1 MKGPVLAIGLVLFLT
16 VASMALAQAQQEPQP
31 GGSGPQLKLPEGMGG
46 AGSYGQLLGLLGQK
60 SRATS
65 PADPS
70 NTVYPMFQLFGPD
83 IRPGF
88 WADPEAAG
96 NTLVLQGELMV
107 RMGEIL
113 IKNGRALL
121 DKAAEKQGK

>member
-1 MKGPVLAIGLVLFLT
+1 MKGPVLALGLYILLAA
-16 VASMALAQAQQEPQP
+16 ASPALGQQEPQT
-31 GGSGPQLKLPEGMGG
+31 GGPRPRPSEGMGVSG
-46 AGSYGQLLGLLGQK
+46 AYGQLMGLLGQRSK
-60 SRATS
+60 GSV
-65 PADPS
+65 PADATNS
-70 NTVYPMFQLFGPD
+70 VYPMFQILGPD

-96 NTLVLQGELMV
+96 NSLVLQGELMV

-121 DKAAEKQGK
+121 DKTAEKQEK

>member
-1 MKGPVLAIGLVLFLT
+1 MKGSVLSIGLLT
-16 VASMALAQAQQEPQP
+16 LLAVAGAVWGQQELQP
-31 GGSGPQLKLPEGMGG
+31 GGGGPQPKLPEGMGG
-46 AGSYGQLLGLLGQK
+46 AGAYGQLLGLLGQK
-60 SRATS
+60 SRGTA
-65 PADPS
+65 PADPI
-70 NTVYPMFQLFGPD
+70 NTVYPMFQLIGPD
-83 IRPGF
+83 IRSSF

>member
-1 MKGPVLAIGLVLFLT
+1 MKGTVLAIGLLMFL
-16 VASMALAQAQQEPQP
+16 AAAGAALGQQELQP
-31 GGSGPQLKLPEGMGG
+31 GGGGHQPKLPEGMGG
-46 AGSYGQLLGLLGQK
+46 AGAYGQLLGLFGQK
-60 SRATS
+60 SRGPA
-65 PADPS
+65 PADS
-70 NTVYPMFQLFGPD
+70 TNIAYPMFQLFGPD

-107 RMGEIL
+107 RMGETL

-121 DKAAEKQGK
+121 DKAAEK

>member
-1 MKGPVLAIGLVLFLT
+1 MKGLCAGDRPAHSSGRGGCSFG
-16 VASMALAQAQQEPQP
+16 QQELQP
-31 GGSGPQLKLPEGMGG
+31 GGGGPQPKLPEGMGG
-46 AGSYGQLLGLLGQK
+46 AGAYSQLLGLLGQK
-60 SRATS
+60 SRGTA
-65 PADPS
+65 PADPTT
-70 NTVYPMFQLFGPD
+70 TVYPMFQLFGPD
-83 IRPGF
+83 MRAGF

-96 NTLVLQGELMV
+96 NTLILEGELMV

>member
-1 MKGPVLAIGLVLFLT
+1 MKGSALAIGLLILLAAASVVLG
-16 VASMALAQAQQEPQP
+16 QQEPQP
-31 GGSGPQLKLPEGMGG
+31 GGGGPQPKLPEGMGG
-46 AGSYGQLLGLLGQK
+46 ASGYGQLLGLLGQR
-60 SRATS
+60 SRGTA
-65 PADPS
+65 PADS
-70 NTVYPMFQLFGPD
+70 THAAYPMFQLFGPD

-107 RMGEIL
+107 RMGETL

-121 DKAAEKQGK
+121 DKAAEKHGK

>member
-1 MKGPVLAIGLVLFLT
+1 MKGLVLAIGLLILLA
-16 VASMALAQAQQEPQP
+16 VAGMALAQQEPQT
-31 GGSGPQLKLPEGMGG
+31 GGGGPQPKLPEGMGG
-46 AGSYGQLLGLLGQK
+46 AGAYGQLLGLLGQK
-60 SRATS
+60 SRGTAPVDST
-65 PADPS
+65 

-83 IRPGF
+83 MRANF

-96 NTLVLQGELMV
+96 NTLILQGELMV

-121 DKAAEKQGK
+121 DKAAEKHQGK

>member
-1 MKGPVLAIGLVLFLT
+1 MKGSVLSIGLLT
-16 VASMALAQAQQEPQP
+16 LLAVAGAVWGQQELQP
-31 GGSGPQLKLPEGMGG
+31 GGGGPQPKLPEGMGG
-46 AGSYGQLLGLLGQK
+46 AGAYGQLLGRLGQK
-60 SRATS
+60 SRGTAI
-65 PADPS
+65 
-70 NTVYPMFQLFGPD
+70 NTVYPMFQLIGPD
-83 IRPGF
+83 IRSSF
-88 WADPEAAG
+88 WADSEAAG

>member
-1 MKGPVLAIGLVLFLT
+1 
-16 VASMALAQAQQEPQP
+16 
-31 GGSGPQLKLPEGMGG
+31 MGG
-46 AGSYGQLLGLLGQK
+46 AGAYGQLLGLLGQK
-60 SRATS
+60 SRGTA
-65 PADPS
+65 PADPI
-70 NTVYPMFQLFGPD
+70 NTGYPMFQLIGPD
-83 IRPGF
+83 IRSSF

>member
-1 MKGPVLAIGLVLFLT
+1 MKRFVLAIGLLILL
-16 VASMALAQAQQEPQP
+16 AAAGAALGQQELQPRGGAPQP
-31 GGSGPQLKLPEGMGG
+31 KLPEGMGG
-46 AGSYGQLLGLLGQK
+46 TGAYGQLLGLLGQRSK
-60 SRATS
+60 GVA
-65 PADPS
+65 PADS
-70 NTVYPMFQLFGPD
+70 TNAAYPMFQLLGPD
-83 IRPGF
+83 MRANF

-121 DKAAEKQGK
+121 DKAAEKQQGK